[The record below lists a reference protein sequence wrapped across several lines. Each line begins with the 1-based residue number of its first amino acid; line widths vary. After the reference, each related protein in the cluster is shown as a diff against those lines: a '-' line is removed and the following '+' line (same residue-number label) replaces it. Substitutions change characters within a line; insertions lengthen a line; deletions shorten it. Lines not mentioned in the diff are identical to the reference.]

1 MSIPSPTI
9 LPLSRL
15 GIGTTLVFA
24 LSAVPSGAEK
34 TRTWEQ
40 QTFQDFEKGK
50 AEKVTIRS
58 DGKLFLAPRFRELLE
73 TPSSYLWDLVRDGQG
88 NLFASGGPDAA
99 VLRIGV
105 DGESTAFF
113 KVEDAE
119 IHALAVDREDNV
131 YAATSPDP
139 KVYRISPSGESSV
152 LFEPDANYVWD
163 QCCPGKVAPTDGKSL
178 LLNVL
183 WSVLPGNDLKSRGR
197 KWPPERSIPT
207 RHNGG

>member
-1 MSIPSPTI
+1 MRRPSPTI
-9 LPLSRL
+9 PRLSRL
-15 GIGTTLVFA
+15 GVAAALVFA
-24 LSAVPSGAEK
+24 LGASPSVAEK

-58 DGKLFLAPRFRELLE
+58 DGKLSLAPRFRELLE

-105 DGESTAFF
+105 DGESADFF

-139 KVYRISPSGESSV
+139 KIYRISPSG
-152 LFEPDANYVWD
+152 
-163 QCCPGKVAPTDGKSL
+163 
-178 LLNVL
+178 
-183 WSVLPGNDLKSRGR
+183 
-197 KWPPERSIPT
+197 
-207 RHNGG
+207 

>member
-1 MSIPSPTI
+1 MRRPSPTI

-15 GIGTTLVFA
+15 GIAAALVFA
-24 LSAVPSGAEK
+24 WGASPSVAEK

-105 DGESTAFF
+105 DGKSTPFF

-119 IHALAVDREDNV
+119 IHALAVDREDNL

-163 QCCPGKVAPTDGKSL
+163 MAFDSKGNLFLATGDKGRVYRVRPSGKGESF
-178 LLNVL
+178 
-183 WSVLPGNDLKSRGR
+183 SRPKR
-197 KWPPERSIPT
+197 LTSAL
-207 RHNGG
+207 